1 MTSPIDPR
9 RAISFAIEDL
19 RLIRALLAQCI
30 ALLQPVSPL
39 QAALTHLDAAIA
51 QLRDQATQLH
61 ADNAALTA
69 QLAGQPDGARA

>member
-1 MTSPIDPR
+1 MNTGTV
-9 RAISFAIEDL
+9 ATL
-19 RLIRALLAQCI
+19 RSLAAQCV

-69 QLAGQPDGARA
+69 QLAGQPDGEAA

>member
-1 MTSPIDPR
+1 MTMRSVNT
-9 RAISFAIEDL
+9 L
-19 RLIRALLAQCI
+19 HALAGHCI

-51 QLRDQATQLH
+51 QLSEHATQLH

-69 QLAGQPDGARA
+69 QLAGQPDGETA

>member
-1 MTSPIDPR
+1 MNTGTVASLR
-9 RAISFAIEDL
+9 SFAS
-19 RLIRALLAQCI
+19 QCI

-51 QLRDQATQLH
+51 QLREHATQLH

-69 QLAGQPDGARA
+69 QLAGQLAGQPDGETA

>member
-1 MTSPIDPR
+1 MNLRGANTLR
-9 RAISFAIEDL
+9 SFA
-19 RLIRALLAQCI
+19 AQCGTF
-30 ALLQPVSPL
+30 LHPVSPL

-69 QLAGQPDGARA
+69 QLAGQPDGKTA

>member
-1 MTSPIDPR
+1 MNAGTVIT
-9 RAISFAIEDL
+9 L
-19 RLIRALLAQCI
+19 RSLAVQCV

-69 QLAGQPDGARA
+69 QLAGQLDGARA

>member
-1 MTSPIDPR
+1 MNTGIVATLR
-9 RAISFAIEDL
+9 SFAS
-19 RLIRALLAQCI
+19 QCV